1 MSRMGVTKLTK
12 PTAKMIGKCLIRL
25 LWGPSSRLRHGDDLN
40 PRRAFAIGITSTRYH
55 RQSEP
60 LFEAMGECTNVYV
73 NSIEEAALKKGRP
86 YPDKTMF
93 FVDLHEFTVSEG
105 SYVEGPRKP
114 TAIMLKDN
122 RETRNDK
129 SEFIS
134 NKDRGDTTDS
144 ALAHVLASHI

>member
-1 MSRMGVTKLTK
+1 MATISTPGELSQLVSRQHDIIDKASL
-12 PTAKMIGKCLIRL
+12 
-25 LWGPSSRLRHGDDLN
+25 SSRRW
-40 PRRAFAIGITSTRYH
+40 A
-55 RQSEP
+55 
-60 LFEAMGECTNVYV
+60 ECTNVYV